1 MRKSVVSVVSVA
13 EREHAAVAL
22 LARLGQ
28 LTRAARTAG
37 LAVTV
42 GQLADLTTAMGLLD
56 VTTRSALQRAVAI
69 TLATAADDLPVL
81 AALVDA
87 LFPGPTPAIDAAG
100 GASSSDTADLQALL
114 SAALRG
120 AGSAPPPQAL
130 AVLAADL
137 GPASAMS
144 VRSAEQRVLR
154 ALDLSALLQRALRDD
169 AAGHLSP
176 LERGLAR
183 REREDR
189 LAVFERELAAELR
202 RRAVAR
208 AGHQELAPPE
218 HLLDLPLEGAT
229 PTQLAALRAA
239 VRPLAR
245 RLAARARR
253 RRTRARRGRL
263 DVRRTVRRSLAT
275 GGVPLNPV
283 LRRVRAQPHRLVVV
297 CDISGSMADV
307 ARFCLSL
314 LHALTAEIP
323 RLRVFVFVDG
333 LGEVTELLTSSP
345 EVLTPLALLSRP
357 GVVRGDGHSDYGA
370 ALRSLLDEHRDCL
383 TADTTLVV
391 LGDARVRD
399 RDPQPSVVRD
409 LKRRVR
415 RLDWLDPDAQETWGT
430 GDSAIAAYRSHCDRL
445 VEVRTLRQLSAWVDT
460 VL

>member
-1 MRKSVVSVVSVA
+1 MRKSVVSVA
-13 EREHAAVAL
+13 EPEQAAVAL

-42 GQLADLTTAMGLLD
+42 GQLADLTTAVGLLD
-56 VTTRSALQRAVAI
+56 VTTRSALQRAVAV
-69 TLATAADDLPVL
+69 TLATGADDLPVL

-87 LFPGPTPAIDAAG
+87 MFPGPTPAVDAAG
-100 GASSSDTADLQALL
+100 AGSSDIADLQALL
-114 SAALRG
+114 AATLRD
-120 AGSAPPPQAL
+120 AESAPPPQAL

-137 GPASAMS
+137 APATPMS

-169 AAGHLSP
+169 AADHLSK

-189 LAVFERELAAELR
+189 LAAFERELAAELR
-202 RRAVAR
+202 RRAAAR
-208 AGHQELAPPE
+208 EGHQEVAPPE

-253 RRTRARRGRL
+253 RRTRARRGQL

-275 GGVPLNPV
+275 GGVPIDPV

-333 LGEVTELLTSSP
+333 VGEVTELLTSSP

-370 ALRSLLDEHRDCL
+370 ALRSLLDEHKHCL

-399 RDPQPSVVRD
+399 RDPQPRVVRD

-415 RLDWLDPDAQETWGT
+415 RLDWLDPDPQETWDT
-430 GDSAIAAYRSHCDRL
+430 GDSAIAAYRPHCDRL